1 MRRFLLAAML
11 FGAATGAHAA
21 DMPDVPFLRG
31 SFTDGLT
38 SSRVNWQGYYVGGQ
52 AEYSSAIPKV
62 PGNANA
68 DLQRTFV
75 RPPTA
80 DYNWQPLGAARS
92 FNNGFGAFAGYNAQF
107 DDVVVGVEANYTHAG
122 IRSVSDSVGYRY
134 LVSNPFDFESLTHS
148 TAIVK
153 QSDFGSARLRG
164 GYAVGCFLPYA
175 FLGAG
180 FGSQTID
187 RSVSAFP
194 DPIAIATTSASKSKM
209 VYGYT
214 AGAGVD
220 MMLIGGLFARAE
232 YEYRRVTTD
241 VESNVNTVRLGLG
254 YKF

>member
-11 FGAATGAHAA
+11 LGVASSAGAA
-21 DMPDVPFLRG
+21 DMPDIPILRG

-38 SSRVNWQGYYVGGQ
+38 SSRANWQGYYVGGQ
-52 AEYSSAIPKV
+52 AEYGSAISKV
-62 PGNANA
+62 PGDANA

-80 DYNWQPLGAARS
+80 DYNWQPLGMAHS

-122 IRSVSDSVGYRY
+122 IRSITDSVGYRY
-134 LVSNPFDFESLTHS
+134 LASNPFAFESLTHS

-164 GYAVGCFLPYA
+164 GYVVGCFLPYA
-175 FLGAG
+175 FVGAG

-241 VESNVNTVRLGLG
+241 VETNVNTVRLGLG

>member
-52 AEYSSAIPKV
+52 AEYSSAISKV

-80 DYNWQPLGAARS
+80 DYNWLPLGAAHS

-175 FLGAG
+175 FVGAG